1 MATETA
7 FQARLIKKLKRMFP
21 GCVVLKNDG
30 SNKPNGFP
38 DLTVL
43 FDDGRWAELECKRE
57 SNAAKRPHQDYYVD
71 KLNRGGYAR
80 FVYPENEEEVL
91 SDLQQTF
98 GHRGEARG
106 PGSKQVQL
114 A

>member
-1 MATETA
+1 MNKKESA
-7 FQARLIKKLKRMFP
+7 FQSALIKKIKAMFP

-30 SNKPNGFP
+30 SNKPAGFP

-43 FDDGRWAELECKRE
+43 FANGAWAELECKRE
-57 SNAAKRPHQDYYVD
+57 SNASKRPLQDYYVE
-71 KLNRGGYAR
+71 KLNGMGYSR

-98 GHRGEARG
+98 GTGRKTCN
-106 PGSKQVQL
+106 PGSE
-114 A
+114 